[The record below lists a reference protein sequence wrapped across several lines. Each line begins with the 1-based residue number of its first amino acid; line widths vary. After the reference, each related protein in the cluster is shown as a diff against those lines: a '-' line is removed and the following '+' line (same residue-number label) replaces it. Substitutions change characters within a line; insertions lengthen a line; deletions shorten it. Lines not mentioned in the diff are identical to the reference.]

1 MQYNFNGK
9 NIRIPD
15 EDIERIVKGLKV
27 SKEDAIQIWLED
39 EEYLDNEIQN
49 QLCETAKENRITA
62 TIHQAKA
69 NKPKTKTQRERTVKP
84 NPTKEMIIEKI
95 AELLP
100 NFAENIV
107 IVNKGKLITFT
118 IGENNFKIDL
128 IQQRKPKKE

>member
-15 EDIERIVKGLKV
+15 EDIERIAKGLQI
-27 SKEDAIQIWLED
+27 SREDAIEIWLDD
-39 EEYLDNEIQN
+39 EGYTHNEEQEK
-49 QLCETAKENRITA
+49 LVELGKTNRITA
-62 TIHQAKA
+62 TIHQARA
-69 NKPKTKTQRERTVKP
+69 SKPKTQRERIVKP

-100 NFAENIV
+100 NFATDVQI
-107 IVNKGKLITFT
+107 INKSKLITFT
-118 IGENNFKIDL
+118 IGENQFKIDL